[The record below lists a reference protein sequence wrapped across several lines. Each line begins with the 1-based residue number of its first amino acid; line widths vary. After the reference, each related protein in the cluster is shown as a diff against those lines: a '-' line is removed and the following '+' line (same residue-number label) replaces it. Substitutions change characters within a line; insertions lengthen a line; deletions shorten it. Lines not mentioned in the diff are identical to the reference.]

1 MIESFKHPDEIYQE
15 INTELEKVV
24 QSVNALS
31 QDDAVNK
38 EKNSAQLTLSECQQE
53 LGRQLDELCRNSEWN
68 RFTIAFYGE
77 TGAGKSTLIE
87 TLRILLNEPSK
98 MQARKQYDEIH
109 AQLQVREAQLQA
121 LSGQVQITQEK
132 LGCFAEQLQ
141 AVRKSYEAPAQVI
154 MQAIDSAHL
163 RHTATLDSLEHHLQA
178 AQAAHQQASQAVQTL
193 KDFIEQ
199 HQRTASL
206 WEKFKELFKK
216 LPQKQALREAETHQQ
231 VTQQKQ
237 SAATDAVHAQKRL
250 HQQEREEL
258 EKKLSD
264 VRLACEMACIQI
276 AEEENRTRIQL
287 TQLQNDRITQ
297 KAQYEQLGQ
306 QLLQYVDG
314 EIIGD
319 GRSDHTL
326 LTKQYDFHLHGQD
339 FALLDVPGIEGNETK
354 EVALPDGGKSTV
366 YEQITSAVQRA
377 HAVFYVT
384 NKAAAPQTGDTKIRG
399 TLEKIREHLGAQT
412 EVWSI
417 FNKKIT
423 NAKQSLKNQKLLNEG
438 ELAGL
443 QGPVGLNAKMVNFL
457 GKNYRQSI
465 ALAALPAFLVSTDH
479 FAPESI
485 NVSRRKKILDDFTPE
500 ELLASTRITH
510 FLEFLSSELVTDCK
524 ARIKKSNFN
533 KAHEALK
540 STLNKIKSIRSNFSK
555 LYKDLGKNE
564 QDAKAQLQSSYKSLQ
579 VRLRGSGSQLVS
591 NFESNVRNKVYSRI
605 DGDISNDDFKSWLSY
620 HIDQEQKTLQQQF
633 PATLQR
639 DIERFQNDVK
649 DVVEKF
655 QEHAQE
661 LTSIYDQL
669 NKTRLNT
676 NIDLKIK
683 IDNGIKVG
691 SLLLSIG
698 GSIAAVLGTGGWILA
713 IGLVGLL
720 FSFAKS
726 VWGWFDSDYKK
737 SEQRKSVN
745 QNLSKIVA
753 QLHQSL
759 EAGLEEA
766 LPGVRA
772 KLDQIEEAIEVPVK
786 QTGELVAL
794 LQHSIDKLTLT
805 SKNIIAQGGLS

>member
-1 MIESFKHPDEIYQE
+1 MVDSFKNPEEIYQQ

-31 QDDAVNK
+31 QDDAVSQ

-53 LGRQLDELCRNSEWN
+53 LGQQLNELRRNSEWN

-87 TLRILLNEPSK
+87 TLRILLHEPSK
-98 MQARKQYDEIH
+98 VQARKQYDAIH
-109 AQLQVREAQLQA
+109 AQLRASETRLQT
-121 LSGQVQITQEK
+121 LNDQVQITQDT
-132 LGCFAEQLQ
+132 LGRFAEQLQ
-141 AVRKSYEAPAQVI
+141 ALRESYEAPAQVVSH
-154 MQAIDSAHL
+154 AIDSTQL
-163 RHTATLDSLEHHLQA
+163 RHTAALEQLDQQLQA

-193 KDFIEQ
+193 QDFIEQ

-206 WEKFKELFKK
+206 WEKFKELFKQ
-216 LPQKQALREAETHQQ
+216 LPQKQALREAEAHQQ
-231 VTQQKQ
+231 LTQQKQ
-237 SAATDAVHAQKRL
+237 STATGAVHAQKEL
-250 HQQEREEL
+250 HQQEREGL
-258 EKKLSD
+258 EKQLSD
-264 VRLACEMACIQI
+264 VRLACEMACVQM
-276 AEEENRTRIQL
+276 AGEETRTRIQL
-287 TQLQNDRITQ
+287 TQLQNDRLTQ
-297 KAQYEQLGQ
+297 QAQYEQLCQ
-306 QLLQYVDG
+306 QQLQYVDG

-354 EVALPDGGKSTV
+354 EVALPVGGKSTV

-384 NKAAAPQTGDTKIRG
+384 NKAAPPQTGDIQTRG
-399 TLEKIREHLGAQT
+399 TLEKIREHLGSQT

-417 FNKKIT
+417 FNKKIS
-423 NAKQSLKNQKLLNEG
+423 NARHSLKGKELLSQD
-438 ELAGL
+438 ELASL
-443 QGPVGLNAKMVNFL
+443 QGLDEVMSQHL
-457 GKNYRQSI
+457 GKHYRKAIS
-465 ALAALPAFLVSTDH
+465 LAALPAFLVSTNH
-479 FAPESI
+479 FSPGSI
-485 NVSRRKKILDDFTPE
+485 NISRRQKILDDFTPE
-500 ELLASTRITH
+500 DLLRCTQMTP
-510 FLEFLSSELVTDCK
+510 FLEFLASSLVTDCK

-533 KAHEALK
+533 KAHEALRG
-540 STLNKIKSIRSNFSK
+540 TLGKLKSIRSNFSK
-555 LYKDLGKNE
+555 LYKDLGGNE
-564 QDAKAQLQSSYKSLQ
+564 QDAKAQLQSSYASLQ
-579 VRLRGSGSQLVS
+579 GRLRASGSQLIS

-605 DGDISNDDFKSWLSY
+605 DEDISNDDFKSSLSY
-620 HIDQEQKTLQQQF
+620 HIDQEQKILQQRF

-639 DIERFQNDVK
+639 DIERFQTDVK
-649 DVVEKF
+649 DVVDKF

-676 NIDLKIK
+676 KIDLKIN

-691 SLLLSIG
+691 SLLLSIAG
-698 GSIAAVLGTGGWILA
+698 GIAAVFGTGGWILV

-745 QNLSKIVA
+745 QNLSKIVS
-753 QLHQSL
+753 QLHLSL
-759 EAGLEEA
+759 DTGLEEA

-772 KLDQIEEAIEVPVK
+772 KLDQIEQAIEVPVK

-794 LQHSIDKLTLT
+794 LQHSTDKLTLM
-805 SKNIIAQGGLS
+805 SKKIINQGGLS